1 MPQTP
6 GGPSDE
12 LVRRLYD
19 AKFPHHKPSKE
30 MSVPEKVGELLELQK
45 IAYGIRIAQGDKL
58 QPWEKPWD
66 VEP

>member
-19 AKFPHHKPSKE
+19 AKYPLQKLTAE
-30 MSVPEKVGELLELQK
+30 MSLPEKFKRLLKLQK
-45 IAYGIRIAQGDKL
+45 IAYAIRVARGDQL
-58 QPWEKPWD
+58 QSWEKPWD
-66 VEP
+66 VDP